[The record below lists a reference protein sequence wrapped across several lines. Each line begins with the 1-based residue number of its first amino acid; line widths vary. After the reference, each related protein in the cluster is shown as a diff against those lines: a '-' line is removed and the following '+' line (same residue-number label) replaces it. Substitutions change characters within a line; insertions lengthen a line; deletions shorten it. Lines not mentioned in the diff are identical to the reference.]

1 MTYIPKYSALDTQ
14 KYYVAIAHRLEALS
28 DYARNDPEVDPKV
41 AEHLKSFAENIL
53 RDVTLLQERQLS
65 FLFAPLLPN

>member
-1 MTYIPKYSALDTQ
+1 MTYIPKYSARDTQ
-14 KYYVAIAHRLEALS
+14 EYYVAMAHKLEALS

-53 RDVTLLQERQLS
+53 KDVTLLQQRPLILFRTPS
-65 FLFAPLLPN
+65 F